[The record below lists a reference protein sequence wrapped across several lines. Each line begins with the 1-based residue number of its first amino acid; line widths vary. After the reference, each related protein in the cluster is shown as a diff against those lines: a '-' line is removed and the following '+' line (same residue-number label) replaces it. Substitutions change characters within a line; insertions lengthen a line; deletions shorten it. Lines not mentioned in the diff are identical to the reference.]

1 MPDKSKNVRLASAR
15 VNLGASEMA
24 SFASMPANMTSPVSS
39 VVSLTASSVAN
50 LPASSLAK
58 LPASS
63 LAELVASL
71 AAKLPEKQEVNFTAS
86 SISVANWPASALAKL
101 PASSLAELVASFA
114 VKLTASQE
122 VNFTASSIASLAAY
136 QIASIAANLPIGI
149 SGSASNVASILV
161 ELTSQP
167 SIDIRGDQ
175 PIKGSISPL

>member
-50 LPASSLAK
+50 LPASS
-58 LPASS
+58 
-63 LAELVASL
+63 
-71 AAKLPEKQEVNFTAS
+71 
-86 SISVANWPASALAKL
+86 LAKL